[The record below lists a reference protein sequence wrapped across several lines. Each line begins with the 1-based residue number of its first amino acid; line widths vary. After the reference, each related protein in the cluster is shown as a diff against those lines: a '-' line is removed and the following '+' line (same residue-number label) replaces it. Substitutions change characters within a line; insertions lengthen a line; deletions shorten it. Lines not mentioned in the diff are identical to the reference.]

1 MTQTVAAHR
10 ATLDEAAPHEVRDP
24 ESGQLLGWLDVDGV
38 APDFALEQALRRNG
52 LKIVA
57 ASGSSH
63 LSAAVN
69 RSRSL

>member
-1 MTQTVAAHR
+1 MTQTIAAHR
-10 ATLDEAAPHEVRDP
+10 PTLGETALHEVRDP

-52 LKIVA
+52 LKVVA
-57 ASGSSH
+57 AGASSH